1 MQVAMQNLMASFAP
15 KGHEGVVVVVGLTLA
30 RFLLFAGI
38 VGFEAAGDKVV
49 GGDGGGA
56 SDLWYKRLER
66 LGSCVSVDG
75 CEHGGSGDVVGVR
88 GKGSCG
94 VGV

>member
-1 MQVAMQNLMASFAP
+1 
-15 KGHEGVVVVVGLTLA
+15 
-30 RFLLFAGI
+30 
-38 VGFEAAGDKVV
+38 V